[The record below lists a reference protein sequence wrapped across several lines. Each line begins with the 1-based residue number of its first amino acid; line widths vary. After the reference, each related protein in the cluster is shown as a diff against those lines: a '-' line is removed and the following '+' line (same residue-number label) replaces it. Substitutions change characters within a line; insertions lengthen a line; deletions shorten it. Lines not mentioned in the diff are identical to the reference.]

1 MKFTLINLML
11 VGATLALPA
20 DISSQKSKRDNQGV
34 QEATVDDHYSYVYDL
49 GTWLNTKRDN
59 QDAQEATV
67 KEDWPFGPG
76 LRNPADKYARKGV
89 AFRDL
94 TGTEPTVKRDN

>member
-11 VGATLALPA
+11 VGATMALPA
-20 DISSQKSKRDNQGV
+20 DVSRQN
-34 QEATVDDHYSYVYDL
+34 Y
-49 GTWLNTKRDN
+49 KRDN

-76 LRNPADKYARKGV
+76 PRNGV